1 MVQDRSIVSAM
12 EKLPMR
18 VLHIVLTVCFNC
30 MAGMLLADAPVLI
43 LFLRRDKLRL
53 LAKLRITDFEN
64 LWTYFK
70 FVKVVI

>member
-30 MAGMLLADAPVLI
+30 MAGMLLADALVF
-43 LFLRRDKLRL
+43 FLSTRL
-53 LAKLRITDFEN
+53 ANSKCC
-64 LWTYFK
+64 
-70 FVKVVI
+70 KVVAPGLKRLRK